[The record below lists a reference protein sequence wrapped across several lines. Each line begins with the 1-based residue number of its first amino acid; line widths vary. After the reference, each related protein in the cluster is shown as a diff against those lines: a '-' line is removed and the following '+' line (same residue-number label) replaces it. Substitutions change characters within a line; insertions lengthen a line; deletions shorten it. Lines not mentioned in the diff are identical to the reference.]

1 MFYASDPI
9 SNLSIMRQYI
19 VNAFTNQPFA
29 GNPAAV
35 CIMERWPSERLMMDI
50 AAQNNL
56 SETAF
61 LVLEQDEPD
70 ADGNPSADY
79 HFHLR
84 WFTPTEEVG
93 LCGHATLASAYVI
106 LNHYMTHA
114 DSVEFVTQVGKVS
127 VCRMGNYYEL
137 SFPKIDA
144 YRIDVDE
151 AMAEALGVAPK
162 EAWLGLDLVCIL
174 ECADEVQNCH
184 PNQDLLKALPGR
196 MVHVTAPGTTYTC
209 HTRSFGP
216 KIGIAEDPVC
226 GSAYCQVAPYWS
238 ERSGRPIVIAS
249 QDSARGGKLMCTV
262 EENRVRIAGEAQ
274 LFAIV
279 ELMINP

>member
-1 MFYASDPI
+1 MK
-9 SNLSIMRQYI
+9 QYI
-19 VNAFTNQPFA
+19 VNAFTNRPFE

-35 CIMERWPSERLMMDI
+35 CIMERWPSDGLMMNI

-61 LVLEQDEPD
+61 VVLEQDEPD
-70 ADGNPSADY
+70 ADGNPSTGY

-93 LCGHATLASAYVI
+93 LCGHATLAAAYVI
-106 LNHYMTHA
+106 LNHYMTRTE
-114 DSVEFVTQVGKVS
+114 SVEFVTEAGKVS
-127 VCRMGNYYEL
+127 VRRMGMYYEL
-137 SFPKIDA
+137 SFPKIDVTP
-144 YRIDVDE
+144 IEVEDE
-151 AMAEALGVAPK
+151 MVEALGIVPK
-162 EAWLGLDLVCIL
+162 EVLLGLDLVCVF
-174 ECADEVQNCH
+174 ECAEEVRNCH
-184 PNQDLLKALPGR
+184 PNQELLKSLPGR

-238 ERSGRPIVIAS
+238 ERCGKPIIIAS
-249 QDSARGGKLMCTV
+249 QDSARGGRLMCTV
-262 EENRVRIAGEAQ
+262 EEEHVKIAGEAR
-274 LFAIV
+274 LFAV
-279 ELMINP
+279 SELMIEDLDL

>member
-1 MFYASDPI
+1 
-9 SNLSIMRQYI
+9 MRQYI
-19 VNAFTNQPFA
+19 VNAFTNKPFE

-35 CIMERWPSERLMMDI
+35 CVMEQWPSERMMMDI

-61 LVLEQDEPD
+61 LVLEQDAPD
-70 ADGNPSADY
+70 EEGNPSTDY

-106 LNHYMTHA
+106 LNHYMTRA
-114 DSVEFVTQVGKVS
+114 ESVEFVTQAGMVS
-127 VCRMGNYYEL
+127 VRKMGRYYEL
-137 SFPKIDA
+137 SFPKIA
-144 YRIDVDE
+144 LSSIEVE
-151 AMAEALGVAPK
+151 NEMVEALGIAPK
-162 EAWLGLDLVCIL
+162 EAWLGLDLICVF
-174 ECADEVQNCH
+174 ECADEVRNCH
-184 PNQDLLKALPGR
+184 PNQELMKNLPGR

-238 ERSGRPIVIAS
+238 EKNGQPVVIAS
-249 QDSARGGKLMCTV
+249 QDSARGGQLMCTV
-262 EENRVRIAGEAQ
+262 EEQRVRIAGEAK
-274 LFAIV
+274 LFAIS
-279 ELMINP
+279 EIMIDEIQ

>member
-1 MFYASDPI
+1 MKQF
-9 SNLSIMRQYI
+9 I
-19 VNAFTNQPFA
+19 VNAFTNQPFE

-35 CIMERWPSERLMMDI
+35 CVMERWPSERLMMNI

-61 LVLEQDEPD
+61 LVLEQDGLD
-70 ADGNPSADY
+70 AEGNPTNDF

-106 LNHYMTHA
+106 LNHYMTRA
-114 DSVEFVTQVGKVS
+114 ESVEFVTQAGLVS
-127 VCRMGNYYEL
+127 VRRMGVYYEL
-137 SFPKIDA
+137 SFPKID
-144 YRIDVDE
+144 ITPIEVDE
-151 AMAEALGVAPK
+151 DMIDALGVTPK
-162 EAWLGLDLVCIL
+162 EALLGLDLVCVM
-174 ECADEVQNCH
+174 ENADEIRNCH
-184 PNQDLLKALPGR
+184 PKQEILKKLPGR
-196 MVHVTAPGTTYTC
+196 MVHITAPGTTYTC

-238 ERSGRPIVIAS
+238 GRCSQPIVIAS
-249 QDSARGGKLMCTV
+249 QDSSRGGRLMCTV
-262 EENRVRIAGEAQ
+262 EENRVRIAGEAR
-274 LFAIV
+274 LFAIS
-279 ELMINP
+279 ELLLEDEGL